1 MMYGKASYN
10 LGVCYE
16 KGIGVRQDLEKA
28 ISYFNEAAE
37 RGDIDGKLSKVYY
50 MLDKA
55 TDADDVKSIIFFYI
69 LFSVL
74 RRL

>member
-1 MMYGKASYN
+1 MSPKASFN

-16 KGIGVRQDLEKA
+16 KGLDNMRQDLDKA
-28 ISYFNEAAE
+28 IGYFNEAAE

-55 TDADDVKSIIFFYI
+55 TNIDNNDSKLFFIIF
-69 LFSVL
+69 
-74 RRL
+74 